1 MERKTYKLH
10 DIVMMKKPHPC
21 GVNEMEI
28 IRMGMDI
35 RIKCTGCKHSILMP
49 RSEFGEKDEE
59 GPAFGRSSRIT
70 PYSYYI
76 RINVK
81 EVGQRCIPL
90 FILDLI

>member
-1 MERKTYKLH
+1 MEGEPVMEKKTYQLH

-49 RSEFGEKDEE
+49 RSEFEKKMKKVIRSAEASEE
-59 GPAFGRSSRIT
+59 A
-70 PYSYYI
+70 
-76 RINVK
+76 
-81 EVGQRCIPL
+81 
-90 FILDLI
+90 